1 VISRIYENAKIKEQ
15 ALIDVRCVLDIASIY
30 GEKAM
35 EEVSRRALKDFHMIT
50 YNTLIPYIKD
60 ISKSKKTKWSLRM
73 EKNINTA
80 SYGARIITKRMVQ
93 SNEYRNKKTISCI
106 GAGRFVSCHRKSG
119 EGYERKSKFIYE
131 FIEQRCGNSPTIFVG
146 QYDVEDWHDCYRSHL
161 ICNNT
166 IMVFWDGSQA

>member
-1 VISRIYENAKIKEQ
+1 
-15 ALIDVRCVLDIASIY
+15 
-30 GEKAM
+30 
-35 EEVSRRALKDFHMIT
+35 
-50 YNTLIPYIKD
+50 
-60 ISKSKKTKWSLRM
+60 M